1 MIFGLKILLKN
12 DSMGHLPLNNITTDF
27 HML

>member
-1 MIFGLKILLKN
+1 MILGLKILLKN
-12 DSMGHLPLNNITTDF
+12 DSMGHLPVNNITTDF